1 MTRFERA
8 VIAVKRLGAEVR
20 NKKEEVNWV
29 YPHPEVIHLEKKWLA
44 AVFALNRAEKDL
56 WR

>member
-20 NKKEEVNWV
+20 NKKEEVSWV

-44 AVFALNRAEKDL
+44 AVYAASRAEKDL

>member
-20 NKKEEVNWV
+20 NKKEEVSWV

-44 AVFALNRAEKDL
+44 AVFALHRAEKDL